1 MSLSNIGLLY
11 FKEAEL
17 DFFAGQ
23 KLHAYIKMLQ
33 SPDLPLDEETTS
45 FTDIPREK
53 SSYLQ
58 NINVNVSNGHTQRRI
73 VQCDIQEGLDFSI
86 TYHLTTNA
94 VRIITKTFTC
104 LQIFMTVRH
113 RYTARDR
120 I

>member
-1 MSLSNIGLLY
+1 MSLSNIGLLH

-33 SPDLPLDEETTS
+33 SPNLPLDEETTS

-53 SSYLQ
+53 LSYLQ

-73 VQCDIQEGLDFSI
+73 VQYDTQEGLDFSI
-86 TYHLTTNA
+86 TYHLTTKCSENYHKNIYLPSNLY
-94 VRIITKTFTC
+94 VRKA
-104 LQIFMTVRH
+104 QIHSKR
-113 RYTARDR
+113 
-120 I
+120 